1 LFDPSPVSLRLTA
14 MVAGKGFF
22 REYPEAD
29 SVDMAGD

>member
-1 LFDPSPVSLRLTA
+1 VSLRLTA
-14 MVAGKGFF
+14 RVAENGFF